1 MSQPKPIMAYQRSN
15 RGEQEWRV
23 GSIDRN
29 QMDMLIQIRGSPG
42 QLRELFQGSP
52 GGHYGTTR
60 SIRGNDRSICEPD
73 YSSNSGV
80 QLRELEIESRDAK
93 IRKAHQKQCCGG
105 CCIIFSP
112 LLKLVLC
119 LSGVLSCCF

>member
-73 YSSNSGV
+73 YSSNSAMGC
-80 QLRELEIESRDAK
+80 REERRTDGEEEEVLA
-93 IRKAHQKQCCGG
+93 
-105 CCIIFSP
+105 
-112 LLKLVLC
+112 LLVLFTGLC
-119 LSGVLSCCF
+119 SDI

>member
-73 YSSNSGV
+73 YSSNSGKKEGLKEKKKRFLPYWFYSLDCV
-80 QLRELEIESRDAK
+80 VIYEFP
-93 IRKAHQKQCCGG
+93 G
-105 CCIIFSP
+105 CN
-112 LLKLVLC
+112 
-119 LSGVLSCCF
+119 